1 MSDFWI
7 NSQIFVAA
15 AYDFFERHN
24 RRLHDVL
31 SIIDSLASGLV

>member
-1 MSDFWI
+1 
-7 NSQIFVAA
+7 VA

-31 SIIDSLASGLV
+31 SIIGSHASGLA